1 MVNQACLRFL
11 LDVSVWEAEGMG
23 NLLPLVGMVG
33 AAPVGVAA
41 ADLHSRLGR
50 GGAANGEAVARERM
64 LASVRPLR
72 MVDIEGILRWLG
84 VVSWKKRFRDV
95 FYEQQE
101 EGVLEQTEIVCERVE
116 FECQYEMEI
125 YNIRLV

>member
-1 MVNQACLRFL
+1 VV
-11 LDVSVWEAEGMG
+11 DGKSGV
-23 NLLPLVGMVG
+23 LPLVGMVG

-101 EGVLEQTEIVCERVE
+101 GILEQTEIVCERVE